1 MANALTLSSGAVA
14 GGSFEQQ
21 GSIDWVQIAKMSVT
35 LPISILARVTAA
47 DVSPLTIVVGQE
59 MSSLFRLSATGHE
72 RLIKAL
78 GELKSFSA
86 IGDVIWFGFGIK
98 HIVRV
103 LAETGKGLTCLTLC
117 ACLSEIHTPKA
128 CAEILIRLADIC
140 DAPDDLRPSAS
151 QWINLVEVCSGTLR
165 STTFSCVAEQFMS
178 FHRPHVR
185 DDYTDEAGDVAKA
198 LLAVARVSSGVLSSV
213 TLTGGRSCGWIAAIG
228 FYFLGLE
235 VEIRNADN
243 ESVYKST
250 ADDDAIRLLVIYGT
264 GRPSSKVQISST
276 AYFISSVDRVMSS
289 YEQRFDSII
298 FGAVPWD
305 SCLFRT
311 FGGRFN
317 KLMDA
322 RQDFGRLICAAAR
335 VFEALTNS
343 DTGSIFDS
351 DDCISWFGFQQ
362 GQYGHGFSD
371 SASSLFPELLPL
383 GPYIDVETD
392 MSIDDA
398 VLAYNQAA
406 KQLASTC
413 NCHDCSKDHS
423 RSRRRYCLPFLAE
436 AIIFLVWNV
445 SALQLDADLKPYRS
459 GLRFIYQL
467 HSGRA
472 MTDASFGQR
481 YGAGGHHVAYWGD
494 IVHLVR
500 LLDLASVYHTAQF
513 LFTNHLYPLQ
523 THKSFTAACVGGI
536 CFYFDILRNV
546 SDRPEEAMKLHVV
559 PGVIQTN
566 TGRQYPCIADKTGT
580 RSRGLL
586 GFDWRDNSSYPR
598 KGTTQY
604 RTDYQASVIQT
615 LGGNTSIPIL
625 GIDTGS
631 SDLKVELLIEESS
644 GGLLIDFHL
653 CGSAGTCRV
662 GAYSML
668 KEIIQNSGLVHCT
681 HRDCARMDQISCDIS
696 VIDGEGTVTQNL
708 ESRIYLRRLA
718 GNPLARCVG
727 LLVDREWN
735 EAPILRQ
742 RECIPCCIK
751 TAASLRYDGQRSA
764 SYVIL

>member
-1 MANALTLSSGAVA
+1 MANTLTLSSAVVA
-14 GGSFEQQ
+14 GGPFEQQ
-21 GSIDWVQIAKMSVT
+21 GSIDWVQIARMSVSV
-35 LPISILARVTAA
+35 PISILARVTAA

-72 RLIKAL
+72 RLIRAL

-117 ACLSEIHTPKA
+117 ACLAEIHTPKA
-128 CAEILIRLADIC
+128 CAEILMRLADVC

-151 QWINLVEVCSGTLR
+151 QWINLVKVCSGTLR
-165 STTFSCVAEQFMS
+165 STTFSCIAEQFMA
-178 FHRPHVR
+178 FQRPHVR
-185 DDYTDEAGDVAKA
+185 DDYADEAGDVAKA

-243 ESVYKST
+243 EPLYKST

-264 GRPSSKVQISST
+264 GQPSNQVQVSST
-276 AYFISSVDRVMSS
+276 AYFISSVDKVMSS
-289 YEQRFDSII
+289 YEQRLDSILS
-298 FGAVPWD
+298 GAVPWD
-305 SCLFRT
+305 SCLFKT
-311 FGGRFN
+311 FGDRFN
-317 KLMDA
+317 RLMDA
-322 RQDFGRLICAAAR
+322 RQDFGRLMGAAAR

-343 DTGSIFDS
+343 DTGGIFDS
-351 DDCISWFGFQQ
+351 NDCISWFGFQQ
-362 GQYGHGFSD
+362 GQYGHGLSD

-383 GPYIDVETD
+383 GPYIDIETD
-392 MSIDDA
+392 MSVAHA
-398 VLAYNQAA
+398 VDSYNQAA
-406 KQLASTC
+406 RELASTC
-413 NCHDCSKDHS
+413 NCHDCCRDSS
-423 RSRRRYCLPFLAE
+423 RSRGRYCLPVLAE
-436 AIIFLVWNV
+436 TIIFLIWNV
-445 SALQLDADLKPYRS
+445 SALQLDADLRPYRS

-472 MTDASFGQR
+472 MTDTSFGQR

-523 THKSFTAACVGGI
+523 THKAFTAASVGGI

-546 SDRPEEAMKLHVV
+546 SDRPQEAMKLHVI

-566 TGRQYPCIADKTGT
+566 TGRQYPFIADKTGT

-586 GFDWRDNSSYPR
+586 GFDWRGNSYY
-598 KGTTQY
+598 KDATQH
-604 RTDYQASVIQT
+604 RTDYQASVTQT
-615 LGGNTSIPIL
+615 LGGNISIPIL

-631 SDLKVELLIEESS
+631 SDLKVKLLIEEST
-644 GGLLIDFHL
+644 GGLLVDLHL
-653 CGSAGTCRV
+653 SGSMGACRV
-662 GAYSML
+662 GAYTML
-668 KEIIQNSGLVHCT
+668 KEIIENSGLVECSH
-681 HRDCARMDQISCDIS
+681 HNCAQMDQIASPIS
-696 VIDGEGTVTQNL
+696 IVDGEGCVPGNVQP
-708 ESRIYLRRLA
+708 RIYLRRLA

-735 EAPILRQ
+735 QVPILRQ

-751 TAASLRYDGQRSA
+751 TAANLRYDGQRSA
-764 SYVIL
+764 SYIIL

>member
-1 MANALTLSSGAVA
+1 MANALTLSSAVVT
-14 GGSFEQQ
+14 GGPFEQQ
-21 GSIDWVQIAKMSVT
+21 GSIDWVQIARMSVSV
-35 LPISILARVTAA
+35 PISILTRVTTA

-72 RLIKAL
+72 RLIRAL

-128 CAEILIRLADIC
+128 CAEILIRLADVC
-140 DAPDDLRPSAS
+140 DAPDDLRPSSS
-151 QWINLVEVCSGTLR
+151 QWINLVEACSGTLR
-165 STTFSCVAEQFMS
+165 ATNFACIAEQFMT
-178 FHRPHVR
+178 FHRPYVR

-228 FYFLGLE
+228 FCFLGLE

-243 ESVYKST
+243 DSVYKST
-250 ADDDAIRLLVIYGT
+250 ADDDEIRLLVIYGT
-264 GRPSSKVQISST
+264 GQSSNQVQVNST
-276 AYFISSVDRVMSS
+276 AYFINSVDKVMSS

-298 FGAVPWD
+298 SGAVPWD
-305 SCLFRT
+305 SCLFKT
-311 FGGRFN
+311 FGNHFN
-317 KLMDA
+317 RLMDA
-322 RQDFGRLICAAAR
+322 RQDFGRLISAAAR

-343 DTGSIFDS
+343 DTGGIFDS

-371 SASSLFPELLPL
+371 SASSSFPELLPL
-383 GPYIDVETD
+383 VPYIDVETD

-398 VLAYNQAA
+398 VQAYNQAA
-406 KQLASTC
+406 EELASTC

-423 RSRRRYCLPFLAE
+423 RSRRRYCLPVLAE
-436 AIIFLVWNV
+436 TIIFLIWNV

-472 MTDASFGQR
+472 MTDTSFGQR
-481 YGAGGHHVAYWGD
+481 YRAGGHHVAYWGD

-513 LFTNHLYPLQ
+513 LFTNHLYPIQ
-523 THKSFTAACVGGI
+523 THKAFTASSIGGI

-586 GFDWRDNSSYPR
+586 GLDWRDNLSY
-598 KGTTQY
+598 KDTTQY
-604 RTDYQASVIQT
+604 RTDYQASVTQT
-615 LGGNTSIPIL
+615 LGGNISIPIL
-625 GIDTGS
+625 GMDTGS
-631 SDLKVELLIEESS
+631 SDLKVKLLIEESTS
-644 GGLLIDFHL
+644 GLLVDLHL
-653 CGSAGTCRV
+653 SGSVGACRV
-662 GAYSML
+662 GAYTML
-668 KEIIQNSGLVHCT
+668 KEIIENSGLVECS
-681 HRDCARMDQISCDIS
+681 HRNCAQMDQIASPIS
-696 VIDGEGTVTQNL
+696 IVDGEGCMPGNVQP
-708 ESRIYLRRLA
+708 RIYLRRLA

-727 LLVDREWN
+727 LLLDREWD

-751 TAASLRYDGQRSA
+751 TAANLRYDGQRSA

>member
-1 MANALTLSSGAVA
+1 MANTLTLSSAVVA
-14 GGSFEQQ
+14 GGPFEQQ
-21 GSIDWVQIAKMSVT
+21 GSIDWVQIARMSVSV
-35 LPISILARVTAA
+35 PISILR
-47 DVSPLTIVVGQE
+47 
-59 MSSLFRLSATGHE
+59 
-72 RLIKAL
+72 AL

-128 CAEILIRLADIC
+128 CAEILIRLADVC
-140 DAPDDLRPSAS
+140 DGPDDLRPSAS
-151 QWINLVEVCSGTLR
+151 QWINLVEACSGALR
-165 STTFSCVAEQFMS
+165 LTTFSCIAEQFMS
-178 FHRPHVR
+178 FHRPYVR
-185 DDYTDEAGDVAKA
+185 DDYTDEAGDVSKA

-243 ESVYKST
+243 ASIYKST
-250 ADDDAIRLLVIYGT
+250 ADDEAIRLIVIYGT
-264 GRPSSKVQISST
+264 GQSSNQVEIRSA
-276 AYFISSVDRVMSS
+276 AYFIKSIDSVMSS
-289 YEQRFDSII
+289 FEQRFDSII
-298 FGAVPWD
+298 SGAVPWD
-305 SCLFRT
+305 SCLSTT
-311 FGGRFN
+311 FGDSFR

-322 RQDFGRLICAAAR
+322 RQDFGRLMGAAAR

-343 DTGSIFDS
+343 DTGGIFS
-351 DDCISWFGFQQ
+351 YDDCISWFGFQP
-362 GQYGHGFSD
+362 GQYGHGFSY
-371 SASSLFPELLPL
+371 SATSLFPELLIL
-383 GPYIDVETD
+383 GPCIDVETD
-392 MSIDDA
+392 MSVDDA
-398 VLAYNQAA
+398 VEAYNQASGE
-406 KQLASTC
+406 LASTC
-413 NCHDCSKDHS
+413 NCHHCSRDHS
-423 RSRRRYCLPFLAE
+423 RPMKRYCLSVLAE
-436 AIIFLVWNV
+436 TIIFLIWNV

-472 MTDASFGQR
+472 MTDTGFGQR
-481 YGAGGHHVAYWGD
+481 YGVNGHVAYWGD
-494 IVHLVR
+494 VVHLVR

-523 THKSFTAACVGGI
+523 THKAFTAASVGGI

-586 GFDWRDNSSYPR
+586 GFDWGDYRSYS
-598 KGTTQY
+598 KKDATQH
-604 RTDYQASVIQT
+604 RTDYQASVTQT
-615 LGGNTSIPIL
+615 LGGNISIPIL
-625 GIDTGS
+625 AMDTGS
-631 SDLKVELLIEESS
+631 SDLKVKLLIEEST
-644 GGLLIDFHL
+644 GGLLVDLYL
-653 CGSAGTCRV
+653 CGSAGACRV

-668 KEIIQNSGLVHCT
+668 KEIIENSGLVECH
-681 HRDCARMDQISCDIS
+681 HRNCAQMDQISSPIS
-696 VIDGEGTVTQNL
+696 VVDGEGCVSGNVQP
-708 ESRIYLRRLA
+708 RIYLRRLA

-735 EAPILRQ
+735 ETPILRQ
-742 RECIPCCIK
+742 RECIPCCIR
-751 TAASLRYDGQRSA
+751 TAANLRSDGQRSP

>member
-1 MANALTLSSGAVA
+1 MANTLTLSSAVVA
-14 GGSFEQQ
+14 GGPFEQQ
-21 GSIDWVQIAKMSVT
+21 GSIDWVQIARMSVSV
-35 LPISILARVTAA
+35 PISILARVTAA
-47 DVSPLTIVVGQE
+47 DVSPLTVVVGQE
-59 MSSLFRLSATGHE
+59 MSSLFRLSTTGHE
-72 RLIKAL
+72 RLVRAL

-128 CAEILIRLADIC
+128 CAEILMKLADVC

-151 QWINLVEVCSGTLR
+151 QWINLVEVCSGTLK
-165 STTFSCVAEQFMS
+165 STTFSCIAEQFMT

-185 DDYTDEAGDVAKA
+185 DDYADEAGDVAKA

-243 ESVYKST
+243 DILYKST

-264 GRPSSKVQISST
+264 GQPSNQVQVNST
-276 AYFISSVDRVMSS
+276 AYFISSVDKVMSS
-289 YEQRFDSII
+289 YGQRLDSILS
-298 FGAVPWD
+298 GAVPWD
-305 SCLFRT
+305 SCLFKT
-311 FGGRFN
+311 FGDRFN
-317 KLMDA
+317 RLMDA
-322 RQDFGRLICAAAR
+322 RQDFGRLMGAAAG

-343 DTGSIFDS
+343 DTGGIFGF

-383 GPYIDVETD
+383 GPYIDVETG
-392 MSIDDA
+392 MSVADA
-398 VLAYNQAA
+398 VEAYTQASEE
-406 KQLASTC
+406 LASIC
-413 NCHDCSKDHS
+413 NCHFCSEDSS
-423 RSRRRYCLPFLAE
+423 RCMKRYCLPVLAE
-436 AIIFLVWNV
+436 TIIFLIWNV
-445 SALQLDADLKPYRS
+445 SALQLDADLRPYRS
-459 GLRFIYQL
+459 GLRFIYKL

-472 MTDASFGQR
+472 TTDTSFGQG
-481 YGAGGHHVAYWGD
+481 YGAGGHHIAYWGD
-494 IVHLVR
+494 IVRLVR
-500 LLDLASVYHTAQF
+500 LLGLASVYHTAQF

-523 THKSFTAACVGGI
+523 AHKAFTAASVGGI

-559 PGVIQTN
+559 PGVIQTD

-586 GFDWRDNSSYPR
+586 GFDWRDNLSYKDATR
-598 KGTTQY
+598 H
-604 RTDYQASVIQT
+604 RTDYQASVTQT

-625 GIDTGS
+625 GTDTGS
-631 SDLKVELLIEESS
+631 SDLKVQLLIEEST
-644 GGLLIDFHL
+644 GGLLVDLHL
-653 CGSAGTCRV
+653 SGSAGACRV

-668 KEIIQNSGLVHCT
+668 KEIIQNSGLVYCT
-681 HRDCARMDQISCDIS
+681 HRDCARMDHINCDIS
-696 VIDGEGTVTQNL
+696 VIDGEGSVPPNL
-708 ESRIYLRRLA
+708 EPRIYLRRLA

-727 LLVDREWN
+727 LLVNREWN
-735 EAPILRQ
+735 DTPILRQ
-742 RECIPCCIK
+742 RECIPCCIR
-751 TAASLRYDGQRSA
+751 TAATMRDDHRRSP